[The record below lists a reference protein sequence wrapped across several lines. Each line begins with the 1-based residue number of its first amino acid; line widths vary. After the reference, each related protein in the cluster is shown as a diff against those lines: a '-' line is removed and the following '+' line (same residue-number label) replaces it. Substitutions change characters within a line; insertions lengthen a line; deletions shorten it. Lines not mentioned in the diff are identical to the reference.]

1 VNEQALRE
9 GNSHFGFQV
18 ESIRE
23 LSEYRSTGVRLT
35 HLATGAQVYHLAN
48 DDRENLFCFSFRT
61 PSEDNTGVPHILEH
75 AVLAGSQRFPLKDPF
90 AALLKGSMQTF
101 LNAMTFPDKT
111 VYPASSMVE
120 KDFYNLM
127 LVYGDAVFFPLLKE
141 EVFKQEGHHLEF
153 RELEDVTS
161 GLKVVGVVYNEM
173 QGRNASPETIAAEWS
188 QRSLFPDSIYGFDS
202 GGDPADIPSLTYEE
216 FLAFHR
222 RYYHPSNCKIFLYG
236 NIPTLKHLEFLEA
249 HFLSRCSRLEIDSD
263 IPLQP
268 RWSAPRRRE
277 VTYAVK
283 EEDSLEK
290 KSSITLNWLLVPI
303 TDPLAVLTLEVLSE
317 VLIGNAGSPLRKALI
332 ESKLGED
339 LAPITGLET
348 ELKEVTFT
356 VGLRGSDPAQQEAL
370 EALIMKTLAD
380 VAERGVEEEAVRS
393 ALHRVEFRNR
403 EIRGG
408 QGPYALVLLRK
419 CLAGWLHETE
429 PETTL
434 EFARWMNQVKE
445 KLLGDKKALSEV
457 IVRELL
463 ENPHRATVL
472 VRPDPEHSR
481 REEERLAQSLQEK
494 EATLSEADKQ
504 ELVRSVLELKSFQEA
519 PDPPEQ
525 LNEIPFLRHEDLPRE
540 VERIPAQ
547 EDALSGAVP
556 LWLHDVFT
564 NGIVYLDFA
573 LDTVGM
579 DAGRVP
585 LLPLFGK
592 AVCGAGL
599 PGEPYDEV
607 ARKLALLTGGF
618 SAQVAAS
625 AVVADPAEV
634 RSHLFFR
641 MKALQENLAPAL
653 ALVQRLLLSAD
664 FDDEARVRDLLLEL
678 KNEFKAYLIPN
689 GHQFVSLRAGS
700 RLSPALAMEEKW
712 RGVSQLAFLNG
723 LASGDDAQAK
733 GLREGLAGIRDSLL
747 TRERLTI
754 AVTAERALFAPVKE
768 ALSELVAAF
777 PAGAEMQGATAPE
790 ELPQAGASSRHESL
804 VIPSPVGYV
813 AKAVRGATWET
824 KEGGYEAVL
833 SHFLRTGFLWERVR
847 MRGGA
852 YGAFAASSGTEGVFI
867 FSSYRDPNILSTLQA
882 YREALDYARQGEI
895 DSDQIG
901 KAIIG
906 TVGKDEKPLDP
917 GDKGMVSL
925 RRKLCGIT
933 DELRQ
938 ARRSAILSVDRK
950 ALTLAAERL
959 LEGFAEGPEVVMS
972 NERALRQAGEQAPE
986 LLTTITEVPL

>member
-1 VNEQALRE
+1 MNDDALRV
-9 GNSHFGFQV
+9 GNTHFGFQV
-18 ESIRE
+18 EAVRE
-23 LSEYRSTGVRLT
+23 LGEYRSTGVRLT
-35 HLATGAQVYHLAN
+35 HVATGAQVYHLAN

-61 PSEDNTGVPHILEH
+61 PPEDNTGVPHILEH
-75 AVLAGSQRFPLKDPF
+75 AVLAGSERFPLKDPF

-127 LVYGDAVFFPLLKE
+127 LVYGDAVFFPLIKE

-173 QGRNASPETIAAEWS
+173 QGRNASPEAIAAEWS
-188 QRSLFPDSIYGFDS
+188 QRALFPDSIYGFDS
-202 GGDPADIPSLTYEE
+202 GGDPAEIPALTYEQ

-249 HFLSRCSRLEIDSD
+249 HFLSRFSRLEIDSD
-263 IPLQP
+263 IRLQP
-268 RWSAPRRRE
+268 RWSAPRRKE

-283 EEDSLEK
+283 AEDSLEK
-290 KSSITLNWLLVPI
+290 KASITLSWLLVPI
-303 TDPLAVLTLEVLSE
+303 TDPLRVLTLEVLSE

-339 LAPITGLET
+339 LAPSTGLET

-356 VGLRGSDPAQQEAL
+356 VGLRGTDPAHQEAL
-370 EALIMKTLAD
+370 EALVIKTLAQ
-380 VAERGVEEEAVRS
+380 VAEQGVEEDALRS

-419 CLAGWLHETE
+419 CLAGWLHDTA
-429 PETTL
+429 PEATL
-434 EFARWMNQVKE
+434 EFSCWMKEVKE
-445 KLLGDKKALSEV
+445 KLLGDKKALSE
-457 IVRELL
+457 IIRCEFL

-472 VRPDPEHSR
+472 VRPDRDHAR
-481 REEERLAQSLQEK
+481 REEERLARSLQEK
-494 EATLSEADKQ
+494 EASLSEADKQ
-504 ELVRSVLELKSFQEA
+504 ELVRSTQELKRFQEA
-519 PDPPEQ
+519 PDTLEQ
-525 LNEIPFLRHEDLPRE
+525 LNAIPFLSHEDLPRE
-540 VERIPAQ
+540 VERIPVQ
-547 EDALSGAVP
+547 EDALPGAVP
-556 LWLHDVFT
+556 LRLHDVFT

-573 LDTVGM
+573 LDM
-579 DAGRVP
+579 AGLDPALSP
-585 LLPLFGK
+585 LLPMFGK
-592 AVCGAGL
+592 TVCGAGL
-599 PGEPYDEV
+599 PGMPYDEV

-625 AVVADPAEV
+625 ATVADPTEV
-634 RSHLFFR
+634 RTHLFFR
-641 MKALQENLAPAL
+641 VKVLEENLAPAL
-653 ALVQRLLLSAD
+653 ELVQRLLLGAD
-664 FDDEARVRDLLLEL
+664 FEDQARVRDLLLEL
-678 KNEFKAYLIPN
+678 KNEFKASLIPN

-700 RLSPALAMEEKW
+700 RLSPALALEERW
-712 RGVSQLAFLNG
+712 RGVSQLEFLG
-723 LASGDDAQAK
+723 QCAATDSTQAAV
-733 GLREGLAGIRDSLL
+733 LQEGLAEIRSSLL
-747 TRERLTI
+747 TKERLTL
-754 AVTAERALFAPVKE
+754 AVTAEQALFGKIKE
-768 ALSELVAAF
+768 LLAGLVAAF
-777 PAGAEMQGATAPE
+777 PAGAAMRPAPE
-790 ELPQAGASSRHESL
+790 VFFSGGASPRVESL
-804 VIPSPVGYV
+804 AIPSPVGYV
-813 AKAVRGATWET
+813 AKAMRGAAWET
-824 KEGGYEAVL
+824 REGGYEAVL

-895 DSDQIG
+895 DSDQIE

-938 ARRSAILSVDRK
+938 ARREAILSVDHK

-959 LEGFAEGPEVVMS
+959 LEGFSEGPEVVMA
-972 NERALRQAGEQAPE
+972 NERALRQAGEQVPE
-986 LLTTITEVPL
+986 LVAALTQLPL